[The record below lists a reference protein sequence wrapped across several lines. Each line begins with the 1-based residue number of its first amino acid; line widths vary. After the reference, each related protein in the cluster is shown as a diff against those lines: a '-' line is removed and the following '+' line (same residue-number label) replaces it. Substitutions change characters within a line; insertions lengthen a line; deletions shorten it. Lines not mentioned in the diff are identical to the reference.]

1 MRDTQTITHTFTQTH
16 INASAHKF
24 FFPAFFFCFKFYVHE
39 KRKTVSENLK

>member
-24 FFPAFFFCFKFYVHE
+24 FFPAFFFVLNFMYTKKE
-39 KRKTVSENLK
+39 KQ